1 MDIRVYQAKASSP
14 AHQVVSVFP
23 KFEKSRAQ
31 VHSLLAKASETDQ
44 GGRYFN
50 RSLDEIDSMS
60 FVRDRGAGGP
70 VDEEDEEIEEEAED
84 PADEG
89 EAAQVAQGEDVVS
102 GIMEAGPPKTAGQ
115 QALEA
120 EWGLYRS
127 PKLSQRSEEDEEEDT
142 DDERKG
148 ASHRLVE
155 EDFMVS

>member
-1 MDIRVYQAKASSP
+1 
-14 AHQVVSVFP
+14 
-23 KFEKSRAQ
+23 
-31 VHSLLAKASETDQ
+31 
-44 GGRYFN
+44 
-50 RSLDEIDSMS
+50 LDEIDNMS

-70 VDEEDEEIEEEAED
+70 VDEEDEEIEEEEED

-89 EAAQVAQGEDVVS
+89 EAAQVAQDEEPVS
-102 GIMEAGPPKTAGQ
+102 GIIEDGPPKTAGQ

-148 ASHRLVE
+148 ASHPSVE

>member
-1 MDIRVYQAKASSP
+1 
-14 AHQVVSVFP
+14 
-23 KFEKSRAQ
+23 
-31 VHSLLAKASETDQ
+31 
-44 GGRYFN
+44 
-50 RSLDEIDSMS
+50 LDEIDSMS
-60 FVRDRGAGGP
+60 FVRDCGVGGA
-70 VDEEDEEIEEEAED
+70 VDEEDEEIEEEEEEEEL
-84 PADEG
+84 ADEG

-102 GIMEAGPPKTAGQ
+102 GIIEDGPPKTAGQ

-148 ASHRLVE
+148 ASHRSVE